1 MSLTLSYFSILNYIQ
16 KGNLPA
22 SAGSRSVV
30 NSFATARAAK
40 DRSLQR
46 EMMKKIKIADFRK
59 DWLDELRSELA
70 ELIQLSGKDFTTKG
84 DDLSQSDHVFD
95 LYALVSKIQ
104 LRLNPADENF
114 ESLRETLERCTTA
127 VDLKE
132 LARAHA
138 NIVTIGRKILKAE
151 WEKLKTELDS
161 GNDEAKE
168 TP

>member
-1 MSLTLSYFSILNYIQ
+1 
-16 KGNLPA
+16 
-22 SAGSRSVV
+22 V

-46 EMMKKIKIADFRK
+46 EMMKKIKIADFRR

-114 ESLRETLERCTTA
+114 ESLRESLERCTTA

-138 NIVTIGRKILKAE
+138 NTVTIGRKY
-151 WEKLKTELDS
+151 
-161 GNDEAKE
+161 
-168 TP
+168 